1 MFVRNVPNVD
11 DGHPVLSLVSQV
23 FSQVTA
29 RKYYQPAVAGL
40 SYSLSI
46 GPR

>member
-1 MFVRNVPNVD
+1 MRSE
-11 DGHPVLSLVSQV
+11 DGHPVLSLMAQV
-23 FSQVTA
+23 FSQVTT

-40 SYSLSI
+40 SYSFSL